1 MLDQASGE
9 MSSVTVLLS
18 RKTAKQREVNSSY
31 NQHKT
36 RRAETIKAGR
46 LKVKVKGRS
55 VCVLSPNKQLDGVCE
70 SELFNTQFKM
80 PKRCCCWPR
89 K

>member
-36 RRAETIKAGR
+36 RRAETIKAGQ
-46 LKVKVKGRS
+46 LKVKVKGRN
-55 VCVLSPNKQLDGVCE
+55 VC
-70 SELFNTQFKM
+70 
-80 PKRCCCWPR
+80 
-89 K
+89 